1 MNRKAMVILKDP
13 LNDGNSKNSFLN
25 KISLKKLS
33 FCQDG
38 SKKKK
43 QAPEPIHQQIK
54 WKVPL
59 IKD

>member
-1 MNRKAMVILKDP
+1 MVILKDP

-54 WKVPL
+54 WKVPS